1 MKRYVRQPCSIC
13 GHQIDE
19 THEGQYAPENWEDP
33 PWTPLKI
40 IWQAMV
46 FGLDAQMYLVKGGK
60 KILLDWVNHPDYSNS
75 VMYLS
80 YHYEDEEDFKL
91 IEGMLKRDGFD
102 SFMYPRLFMFSVHE
116 VIATIG
122 DFEAKEYR
130 FEPTE
135 D

>member
-1 MKRYVRQPCSIC
+1 MRRYIRQPCSIC
-13 GHQIDE
+13 REHIDE
-19 THEGQYAPENWEDP
+19 EHEGLYAPEDWEEP

-40 IWQAMV
+40 VWQAMI

-60 KILLDWVNHPDYSNS
+60 KILLDWVNHPDYWNS

-80 YHYEDEEDFKL
+80 YHYENEEDFQGIERILKADRLDSL
-91 IEGMLKRDGFD
+91 I
-102 SFMYPRLFMFSVHE
+102 YPELFMFSVHE
-116 VIATIG
+116 VDATIC
-122 DFEAKEYR
+122 DFEAKGYR